1 MKRISAGKILILIA
15 MTTLL
20 IGLVGC
26 SDVSKDGKKA
36 FKAVVKHQKER
47 YPVSNKELE
56 IVYPK
61 LKDMSP
67 FVEGRST
74 AGNDTWDVFGVYTF
88 NPEKVPSL
96 KDREVP
102 HPGIV
107 NFEAYVEL
115 IDGEYVVTG
124 YTESLQ
130 IRGDL
135 DD

>member
-1 MKRISAGKILILIA
+1 MKRISIGKIILLIA

-36 FKAVVKHQKER
+36 FKAVEKYQKEH

-74 AGNDTWDVFGVYTF
+74 AGNDTWQINGVYTF
-88 NPEKVPSL
+88 NPEKVEDL
-96 KDREVP
+96 GHEDP
-102 HPGIV
+102 HPRISY
-107 NFEAYVEL
+107 EAHIEL
-115 IDGEYVVTG
+115 IDGEYIVTG
-124 YTESLQ
+124 YTESLP

>member
-1 MKRISAGKILILIA
+1 MKRISVGRLLILVAI
-15 MTTLL
+15 TSLL

-26 SDVSKDGKKA
+26 SDVSKDDKQA
-36 FKAVVKHQKER
+36 YKAVEKYQKEH

-74 AGNDTWDVFGVYTF
+74 SGNDTWDIRGTYEF
-88 NPEKVPSL
+88 NLEKVPGMED
-96 KDREVP
+96 KEY
-102 HPGIV
+102 HNIV
-107 NFEAYVEL
+107 NYEAYVEL

-124 YTESLQ
+124 YYESLQ

>member
-1 MKRISAGKILILIA
+1 MKRISIGKIILLIA

-36 FKAVVKHQKER
+36 FKAVEKHQKER

-74 AGNDTWDVFGVYTF
+74 AGNDTWQINGVYTF
-88 NPEKVPSL
+88 NPEKVQDL
-96 KDREVP
+96 ANTEDP
-102 HPGIV
+102 HPRI
-107 NFEAYVEL
+107 NFEAHVEL
-115 IDGEYVVTG
+115 IDGEYIIRE
-124 YTESLQ
+124 YFESLP

>member
-1 MKRISAGKILILIA
+1 MKRISAGKVLILIA
-15 MTTLL
+15 ITTLL

-26 SDVSKDGKKA
+26 SDVNKDGKKA
-36 FKAVVKHQKER
+36 FNAVVKHQKER

-74 AGNDTWDVFGVYTF
+74 AGNDTWGIFGAYTF
-88 NPEKVPSL
+88 NPEKVPNL
-96 KDREVP
+96 ANREDP
-102 HPGIV
+102 HPRV

>member
-1 MKRISAGKILILIA
+1 MKRISAVKVLMLIA
-15 MTTLL
+15 ITSLL
-20 IGLVGC
+20 MVLVGC

-36 FKAVVKHQKER
+36 FKAVVKHQEER

-74 AGNDTWDVFGVYTF
+74 SGNDTWQINGVYTF
-88 NPEKVPSL
+88 NPEKVSNL
-96 KDREVP
+96 ANIEDP
-102 HPGIV
+102 HPRI
-107 NFEAYVEL
+107 NFEAHVEL
-115 IDGEYVVTG
+115 IDGEYVIKE
-124 YTESLQ
+124 YFESLP